1 MVIAH
6 PYTSGSERM
15 ISTRFALVASL
26 ALGAISN
33 VRSLS
38 AQQSKAG
45 ASVSTDERAVLAL
58 EEGWAKA
65 VVKRDASTF
74 KRLLAPGFVYTEDD
88 RVQNGE
94 QLTRDVVSGT
104 DTVTEA
110 RNEGLETHTY
120 GNTMIVTGW
129 LIMRGRSGGKPFE
142 RRYRFTDTWL
152 KRGGQW
158 QIIAAQD
165 YLVPARR

>member
-1 MVIAH
+1 MVMT
-6 PYTSGSERM
+6 PQPGRRDRM
-15 ISTRFALVASL
+15 KPSRLIVLSSLLVCGASFA
-26 ALGAISN
+26 G
-33 VRSLS
+33 
-38 AQQSKAG
+38 AQQPKATT
-45 ASVSTDERAVLAL
+45 SRTPDERAVLDL
-58 EEGWAKA
+58 EEAWARG
-65 VVKRDASTF
+65 VVKRDAATF

-94 QLTRDVVSGT
+94 QLTRDIVSGT

-110 RNEGLETHTY
+110 RNEQMATHAFD
-120 GNTMIVTGW
+120 NAMIVTGW

-165 YLVPARR
+165 YLLPAGRK

>member
-1 MVIAH
+1 MKPSRLFVL
-6 PYTSGSERM
+6 S
-15 ISTRFALVASL
+15 SL
-26 ALGAISN
+26 L
-33 VRSLS
+33 L
-38 AQQSKAG
+38 AG
-45 ASVSTDERAVLAL
+45 AVPAAGGQQPKAANAPTPDERAVLDL
-58 EEGWAKA
+58 EEAWAKA
-65 VVKRDASTF
+65 VVKRDAATF

-94 QLTRDVVSGT
+94 QLTRDIVSGT

-110 RNEGLETHTY
+110 RNEQLQTHRFD
-120 GNTMIVTGW
+120 NAMIVTGW
-129 LIMRGRSGGKPFE
+129 LVMHGRSEGKPFE

-165 YLVPARR
+165 YLVPAGRK

>member
-1 MVIAH
+1 MVI
-6 PYTSGSERM
+6 GSPLTGGLERM
-15 ISTRFALVASL
+15 IPTRFLLVASL
-26 ALGAISN
+26 ALAAVSN
-33 VRSLS
+33 VELLA
-38 AQQSKAG
+38 AQQPKPTPTA
-45 ASVSTDERAVLAL
+45 DERAVLDL

-65 VVKRDASTF
+65 VVKRDAAMF

-110 RNEGLETHTY
+110 RNEDLKTHTY

-129 LIMRGRSGGKPFE
+129 LIMKGRSGGKPFE

-152 KRGGQW
+152 KRDGQW

-165 YLVPARR
+165 YLLPARR

>member
-1 MVIAH
+1 
-6 PYTSGSERM
+6 M
-15 ISTRFALVASL
+15 ISTRFLLVASL
-26 ALGAISN
+26 ALGASSG
-33 VRSLS
+33 VQSLAAQQPKGAALS
-38 AQQSKAG
+38 A
-45 ASVSTDERAVLAL
+45 DERAVLDL

-65 VVKRDASTF
+65 VVKRDAATF

-110 RNEGLETHTY
+110 RNEDLKTHTY
-120 GNTMIVTGW
+120 GNTMVVTGW

-152 KRGGQW
+152 KRNGQW

-165 YLVPARR
+165 YLLPARR